1 MPNLRW
7 FFVATIMNVVP
18 VERVPLNRQ
27 LWDRFVRMVKRF
39 TADPE
44 VGRTALLRFGLLI
57 LFLFGINGLNVVNS
71 YVGRDFMTAIAD
83 RDKAGFVTQALNYL
97 GVFAALTAVAVIS
110 RYTEESLGLLWR
122 EWLTRLSLTRYLEH
136 KNYYRLAL
144 AGELGNPD
152 QRIADDVRAFTATTL
167 SFTLMLLNSSF
178 TVVAFSGVLWTIS
191 PVLFVVAVLYAGA
204 GSYLAIRLGRPL
216 IRLNYDQLDKEAD
229 FRSSLIQIRE
239 NADAIALLGRE
250 GRLHA
255 RLLRRLGDLAA
266 NFRKI
271 IRINRNLG
279 FFTTGYNWLIQII
292 PALLVAP
299 LYFDGKVEFGVVT
312 QAAMAFSVLLGA
324 FSLIVT
330 QFQSI
335 SSFAAVIARVG
346 ALAEAIDAVDP
357 EPRTEAPAIEIAEDE
372 GQIAYERLTLRSPRS
387 DRTLIGGLSVVIP
400 HGRRVLAAG
409 SDETARA
416 GLLRATAGL
425 WDTGEGRIARPGQ
438 EHVMFLPERPYL
450 HSGTLRELLLRTKS
464 ESEVPDERIREV
476 LSALN
481 IESILARFGGLDTEH
496 RWGGILPLGEQQLL
510 AAARLVLA
518 APRFAFLDRP
528 ESALDSVTVERLLGL
543 FARHS
548 ISYVI
553 FDETVGSLGRYDAV
567 LELLADGRWRWS
579 SVVNGRMAEQKQGGG

>member
-1 MPNLRW
+1 MV
-7 FFVATIMNVVP
+7 FSVATAMNVEP
-18 VERVPLNRQ
+18 AERVPLNRQ
-27 LWDRFVRMVKRF
+27 LWDRFTRMVKRF
-39 TADPE
+39 IADSE
-44 VGRTALLRFGLLI
+44 MGRIALLRFGLLI

-83 RDKAGFVTQALNYL
+83 RDKAGFVTQALYYIA
-97 GVFAALTAVAVIS
+97 VFAALTVVAVIS

-122 EWLTRLSLTRYLEH
+122 EWLTRRMLDRYLGH
-136 KNYYRLAL
+136 KNYYRLGL
-144 AGELGNPD
+144 AGEIGNPD
-152 QRIADDVRAFTATTL
+152 QRIAEDARAFTVTTL
-167 SFTLMLLNSSF
+167 SFMLMLLNSSF
-178 TVVAFSGVLWTIS
+178 TIVAFSGVLWTIS
-191 PVLFVVAVLYAGA
+191 PLLFVVAVLYAVT

-229 FRSSLIQIRE
+229 FRSSLIQVRE

-335 SSFAAVIARVG
+335 SSFAAVIARLG

-357 EPRTEAPAIEIAEDE
+357 ELRAEAPAIEIVEDE
-372 GQIAYERLTLRSPRS
+372 GQVAYERLTLRSPRS
-387 DRTLIGGLSVVIP
+387 GRTLVGELSVAIP
-400 HGRRVLAAG
+400 HGRRVLVAG
-409 SDETARA
+409 PDETARA

-425 WDTGEGRIARPGQ
+425 WDTGEGRIARPAQ
-438 EHVMFLPERPYL
+438 EHIMFLPERPYL
-450 HSGTLRELLLRTKS
+450 HSGTLRELLLRSKL
-464 ESEVPDERIREV
+464 ESEVPDERIRKV
-476 LSALN
+476 LGALN
-481 IESILARFGGLDTEH
+481 IESIPARFGGLDTEH

-510 AAARLVLA
+510 AAARLILA
-518 APRFAFLDRP
+518 APRFAFLYRP
-528 ESALDSVTVERLLGL
+528 ESALDLGDVERLLDL
-543 FARHS
+543 FVRHS
-548 ISYVI
+548 ISYVV

-579 SVVNGRMAEQKQGGG
+579 FVENGRMVVQKKG